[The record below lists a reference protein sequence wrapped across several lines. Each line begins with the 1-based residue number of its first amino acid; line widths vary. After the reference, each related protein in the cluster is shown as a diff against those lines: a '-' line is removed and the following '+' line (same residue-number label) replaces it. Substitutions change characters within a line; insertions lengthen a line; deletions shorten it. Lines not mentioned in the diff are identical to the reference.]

1 MPALNSARFA
11 RPSAVKVSQDSL
23 VSVSS
28 APEEQ
33 FPLVLRSGQA
43 GAVNLADWARTSR
56 PLIEERL
63 ARHGAL
69 LFRDF
74 GVDTVCGFEQFLG
87 AVAPGLIEYGERS
100 SPRTRIGNG
109 VYTSTDHPP
118 DQSILLHNEQSY
130 TLDWPMKIIFYCEL
144 PALRLGG
151 TPVADSRK
159 ILARLSPAAVER
171 FREKQVMY
179 VRNYGDGLGLPWQE
193 VFQTGSRAEVEDR
206 CRRTSIEYEWKEGD
220 RLRTRQVRPALR
232 NHPRTGEAVWF
243 NHALFFHFSSL
254 DERARRSILSVVDE
268 SDVPFNTFYGDG
280 SPIEAE
286 VLEELREAYRRE
298 TVCSPWHQGDILL
311 LDNMLSAHGREPFIG
326 QRKIVVAMAE
336 PYAQAAR

>member
-1 MPALNSARFA
+1 MNSARFA
-11 RPSAVKVSQDSL
+11 RPSAVKVSQSSL
-23 VSVSS
+23 VCVSS

-33 FPLVLRSGQA
+33 FPLVLRPGQA
-43 GAVNLADWARTSR
+43 GAVNLADWARTSG
-56 PLIEERL
+56 PLIEETL

-74 GVDTVCGFEQFLG
+74 GVDSVNGFEQFLG

-118 DQSILLHNEQSY
+118 DQPILLHNEQSY

-144 PALRLGG
+144 PALQLGG
-151 TPVADSRK
+151 TPIADSRK
-159 ILARLSPAAVER
+159 ILARLSPAVVGR
-171 FREKQVMY
+171 FSEKQVMY
-179 VRNYGDGLGLPWQE
+179 VRNYGDGLGLHWRE
-193 VFQTGSRAEVEDR
+193 VFQTDSRAEVEER

-254 DERARRSILSVVDE
+254 DERARQSILSVVDE
-268 SDVPFNTFYGDG
+268 EDVPFNTFYGDG

-286 VLEELREAYRRE
+286 ALEELRTAYGQE
-298 TVCSPWHQGDILL
+298 TVCSPWRKGDILL
-311 LDNMLSAHGREPFIG
+311 LDNMLSAHGREPFAG
-326 QRKIVVAMAE
+326 PRKIVVAMAE
-336 PYAQAAR
+336 PYAQVVR